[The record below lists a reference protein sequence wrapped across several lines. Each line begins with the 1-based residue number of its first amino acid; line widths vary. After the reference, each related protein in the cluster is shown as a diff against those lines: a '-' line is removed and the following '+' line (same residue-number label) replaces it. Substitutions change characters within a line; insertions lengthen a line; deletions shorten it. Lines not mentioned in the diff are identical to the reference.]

1 MRFLRA
7 IRRVTGQMTN
17 DFNEPLHV
25 IGRRR
30 AALQSL
36 HPCALVYL
44 DPRAGSS
51 PNSRSK
57 DPSAYVR
64 QAVCLN
70 KSLLQAGLPRLN
82 VYTNDMDAVL
92 RALADTSDE
101 ARPIVHALKI
111 AHHDLPRST
120 PFFAAHFKFDLMMQA
135 AESLPSDALFLLL
148 DTDMVAMHPLDAE
161 LVARCARLGVG
172 AFDISDQVF
181 PAYGS
186 ERVIADIERVAGR
199 PLANPRWYGGEF
211 LLCTTEFLTRLIE
224 RAMPCF
230 GRYIV
235 EIRHLHH
242 HGDEAFI
249 SAALSLLAQEGQ
261 AIVDV
266 GAYQAVGRHWPGNT
280 HRNLYWFNRCSFLHL
295 PGSKSVIEREA
306 RYAEFCPLRVWRV
319 VAAQHRK
326 GQLRWILKLMFDDKL
341 KRLRGSFS
349 RFRRHKTED
358 GLQAAERDASGNV

>member
-1 MRFLRA
+1 
-7 IRRVTGQMTN
+7 MTIEL
-17 DFNEPLHV
+17 NEPLHV

-30 AALQSL
+30 ATFQSL
-36 HPCALVYL
+36 YPCALVYL
-44 DPRAGSS
+44 DPGAGAS

-64 QAVCLN
+64 QAVGLN
-70 KSLLQAGLPRLN
+70 KSLLYAGLPRLT
-82 VYTNDMDAVL
+82 VYTNEVEAV
-92 RALADTSDE
+92 RRMLADMADE
-101 ARPIVHALKI
+101 DARPVVQALEI
-111 AHHDLPRST
+111 AHRDLPKST
-120 PFFAAHFKFDLMMQA
+120 PFYAAHFKFDLMIQA
-135 AESLPSDALFLLL
+135 AKSLPKDALFLLL
-148 DTDMVAMHPLDAE
+148 DTDMVAMHPLDAA
-161 LVARCARLGVG
+161 LITRCAWLGVG

-186 ERVIADIERVAGR
+186 ARVIADLERVAGR
-199 PLANPRWYGGEF
+199 PLGNPRWYGGEF

-230 GRYIV
+230 TRYLA

-249 SAALSLLAQEGQ
+249 SAALSLLEQEGQ

-280 HRNLYWFNRCSFLHL
+280 HRNLYWFSRCSFLHL

-306 RYAEFCPLRVWRV
+306 RHRDFCPPRVWRV

-326 GQLRWILKLMFDDKL
+326 GQLRWALKIMFDDRL
-341 KRLRGSFS
+341 KRRLRGIFS
-349 RFRRHKTED
+349 RFRRQKVDE
-358 GLQAAERDASGNV
+358 GLEAAERDASGNA